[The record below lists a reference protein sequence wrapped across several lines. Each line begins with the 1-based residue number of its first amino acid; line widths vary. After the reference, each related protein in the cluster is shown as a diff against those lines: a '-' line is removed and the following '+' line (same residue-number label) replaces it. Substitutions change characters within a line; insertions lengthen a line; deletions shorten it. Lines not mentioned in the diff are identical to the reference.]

1 MENVQQSCKQNEKVS
16 DVVVVTIT
24 FETYVHM
31 LTYKIDV
38 FISEEYQVVYFC
50 KNIIYINIFL
60 SMHFLHFISSSLIP
74 LLKNPGDENQ

>member
-50 KNIIYINIFL
+50 KIYNIYKYIFIYALFTF
-60 SMHFLHFISSSLIP
+60 H
-74 LLKNPGDENQ
+74 K